1 MRDEIRQFVLQS
13 LTEMNYDI
21 EGVGDDTTLGPSGA
35 DLESL
40 GISELAVRVEDQFGV
55 KFTEDEAEEL
65 AGMTIGE
72 FCMAVAGRLQVASTT
87 AASTPAAQSR
97 GE

>member
-1 MRDEIRQFVLQS
+1 MRDDIRTFVIETLS
-13 LTEMNYDI
+13 EMNYDTD
-21 EGVGDDTTLGPSGA
+21 GVGDDTTLGPAGM

-40 GISELAVRVEDQFGV
+40 AIAELAVRVEDKYGV

-72 FCMAVAGRLQVASTT
+72 FSTAVATRLDASATAAVAG
-87 AASTPAAQSR
+87 
-97 GE
+97 E